1 MFSSCQPRTVGVAVV
16 VGLEEVKDTVVV
28 AVEGGAENKILM
40 VECQYQSRKS
50 IT

>member
-28 AVEGGAENKILM
+28 AVEGGADVDRRRPKILM
-40 VECQYQSRKS
+40 
-50 IT
+50 